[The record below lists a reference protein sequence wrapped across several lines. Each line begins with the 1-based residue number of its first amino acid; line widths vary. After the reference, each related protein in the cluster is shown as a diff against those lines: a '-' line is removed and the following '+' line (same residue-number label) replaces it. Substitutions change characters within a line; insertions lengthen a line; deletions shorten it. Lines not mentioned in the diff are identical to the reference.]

1 MKLARL
7 TCAVLLA
14 MASAAAAE
22 DWPQWRGPTGQGLAS
37 EQAAPRSWS
46 ETENVTWKTPIRGKG
61 WSSPVMLGNEIW
73 LTTAEEKPDTP
84 ENIQRRLKANTGN
97 QPLNLIGEAT
107 FLAVCIDK
115 QSGKLLRE
123 VPLFTAREPQ
133 WVHRMNSYAS
143 PTPVIEPGRLYCHFG
158 AEGTVCLDTRN
169 ARVLWINRDHKI
181 MHENGPGSSPVLEGD
196 RLIFHCDGSDQQF
209 VVALDKKTGETAW
222 KTPRSGTMDSNPQ
235 LKKAYGTPLV
245 VPMGDRRVLM
255 SPGPNWLYG
264 YNPATGSE
272 LFKVP
277 FGKLGFSIVPRP
289 VAAHG
294 MLYFSTS
301 FMQAELLA
309 VRYES
314 GKPEIVWRELR
325 GAPRTPSPLVAG
337 NRLYMVS
344 DEGGIVTCL
353 DAHSGKL
360 IYRERIQGSHWASP
374 LYAAGHVYFFDRDG
388 MTTVI
393 APGDKLQLVARNKL
407 DGTIMASPAAVDG
420 ALFIRTEH
428 ALYRI
433 EEQQPVA
440 GR

>member
-7 TCAVLLA
+7 ACGVVMAL
-14 MASAAAAE
+14 ASAAAAE

-37 EQAAPRSWS
+37 DKALPIHWS
-46 ETENVTWKTPIRGKG
+46 ESQNVVWKTPLRGKG
-61 WSSPVMLGNEIW
+61 WSSPVILGNEIW

-97 QPLNLIGEAT
+97 QPLNLIGEAK
-107 FLAVCIDK
+107 FVAICIDR

-123 VPLFTAREPQ
+123 VTLFTAREPQ

-158 AEGTVCLDTRN
+158 TEGTACLDTST
-169 ARVLWINRDHKI
+169 ARVLWINRDHRI
-181 MHENGPGSSPVLEGD
+181 MHENGPGSSPVVEGD

-209 VVALDKKTGETAW
+209 VVALDKTTGKTAW

-235 LKKAYGTPLV
+235 YKKAYGTPLV
-245 VPMGDRRVLM
+245 VEMGGRRVLM

-264 YNPATGSE
+264 YDPASGEE
-272 LFKVP
+272 LFKLP
-277 FGKLGFSIVPRP
+277 YGKLGFSIVPRP

-314 GKPEIVWRELR
+314 GKPEIAWRELR
-325 GAPRTPSPLVAG
+325 GALRTPSPLVAG
-337 NRLYMVS
+337 DRLYMVS

-353 DAHSGKL
+353 DAHSGRL
-360 IYRERIQGSHWASP
+360 IYRERIQGSHWSSP
-374 LYAAGHVYFFDRDG
+374 LYAGGHVYFFDRDG

-393 APGDKLQLVARNKL
+393 APDEQLRVVARNKL
-407 DGTIMASPAAVDG
+407 DGAIMGSPAAVDG

-433 EEQQPVA
+433 QEQQPVA